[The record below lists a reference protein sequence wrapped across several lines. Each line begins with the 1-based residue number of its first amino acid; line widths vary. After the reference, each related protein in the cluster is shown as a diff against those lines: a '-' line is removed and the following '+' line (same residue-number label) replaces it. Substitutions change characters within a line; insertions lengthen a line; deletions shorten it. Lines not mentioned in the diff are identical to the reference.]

1 MRNPVSPPAAGLS
14 KMLGGLPAKTAQSSE
29 ENHQVYITKYPIKK
43 IPAKIL
49 FCNPIPMENTI
60 TVKNLTLRYGSFAAV
75 DNISFNVRKGE
86 IFGLLGP
93 NGAGKTSTIKVL
105 TTLVPPTKGTVLID
119 NYDVR
124 KEPRQV
130 RSVMGWVASE
140 VILDDDLQVIEN
152 LMLQASLQG
161 LHSWEGNAESML
173 EYFKIKETRNKK
185 VGGLS
190 TGMRKKLEIIMA
202 LLSEPSVIFMDE
214 PTIGLDVGTRK
225 MLWDLIRDIRKR
237 HNVTIFLTTH
247 YMEEA
252 DDLCDRI
259 AIITKGKIVA
269 IDTPERLK
277 AKAGS
282 SLITLEVTSGFDAS
296 NLKGLKFERKG
307 NEINLHLKAGGDV
320 SFTRVLKRIDL
331 KNVNSLRMTKPSL
344 DNVFLNL
351 TGSTLEEQESDKIS
365 NMNFYATLRRA
376 RG

>member
-1 MRNPVSPPAAGLS
+1 
-14 KMLGGLPAKTAQSSE
+14 
-29 ENHQVYITKYPIKK
+29 
-43 IPAKIL
+43 
-49 FCNPIPMENTI
+49 MEYTVE
-60 TVKNLTLRYGSFAAV
+60 VKNLTLRYGDFVAV
-75 DNISFNVRKGE
+75 DNISFNVKKGE

-105 TTLVPPTKGTVLID
+105 TTLVPPTKGRVLIS
-119 NYDVR
+119 NYDVE

-130 RSVMGWVASE
+130 RRVMGWVASE

-152 LMLQASLQG
+152 LKLQASLQG
-161 LHSWEGNAESML
+161 LYGWEDNAENML

-225 MLWDLIRDIRKR
+225 MLWELIRDIRKK
-237 HNVTIFLTTH
+237 HGVTIFLTTH

-259 AIITKGKIVA
+259 AIISKGKIVA
-269 IDTPERLK
+269 IDTPEKLK

-282 SLITLEVTSGFDAS
+282 SIITLEVNQNFKAS
-296 NLKGLKFERKG
+296 DLKGLKFSRKG
-307 NEINLHLKAGGDV
+307 NEINIHLKGGDA
-320 SFTRVLKRIDL
+320 SFTKILKRINLENID
-331 KNVNSLRMTKPSL
+331 SLRLTKPSL
-344 DNVFLNL
+344 DTVFLNL
-351 TGSTLEEQESDKIS
+351 TGSTLEEQESSKMQ
-365 NMNFYATLRRA
+365 NMNFYATIRRA

>member
-1 MRNPVSPPAAGLS
+1 M
-14 KMLGGLPAKTAQSSE
+14 
-29 ENHQVYITKYPIKK
+29 
-43 IPAKIL
+43 
-49 FCNPIPMENTI
+49 PMENTI
-60 TVKNLTLRYGSFAAV
+60 TVKNLTLRYGSFVAV
-75 DNISFNVRKGE
+75 DNISFNVKKGE

-105 TTLVPPTKGTVLID
+105 TTLVPPTKGSVLID
-119 NYDVR
+119 NYDVK

-152 LMLQASLQG
+152 LKLQASLQG
-161 LHSWEGNAESML
+161 LHSWEENAENML

-225 MLWDLIRDIRKR
+225 MLWDLIRDIRKK

-259 AIITKGKIVA
+259 AIITKGKVVA

-282 SLITLEVTSGFDAS
+282 SVISLEVTENFDTS
-296 NLKGLKFERKG
+296 TLKGMKFERKG
-307 NEINLHLKAGGDV
+307 NGINIHLKAGGDA
-320 SFTRVLKRIDL
+320 SFTRVLKHIDL
-331 KNVNSLRMTKPSL
+331 KSVNSLRMTKPSL

-351 TGSTLEEQESDKIS
+351 TGSTLEEQESNKIS

>member
-1 MRNPVSPPAAGLS
+1 MVND
-14 KMLGGLPAKTAQSSE
+14 
-29 ENHQVYITKYPIKK
+29 
-43 IPAKIL
+43 
-49 FCNPIPMENTI
+49 MEYTVE
-60 TVKNLTLRYGSFAAV
+60 VKNLTLKYGSFIAV
-75 DNISFNVRKGE
+75 DNISFNVKKGE

-105 TTLVPPTKGTVLID
+105 TTLVPPTKGRVLIS
-119 NYDVR
+119 NYDVE

-130 RSVMGWVASE
+130 RRVMGWVASE

-152 LMLQASLQG
+152 LKLQASLQG
-161 LHSWEGNAESML
+161 LYGWEENAENML

-225 MLWDLIRDIRKR
+225 MLWELIRDIRKK
-237 HNVTIFLTTH
+237 HGVTIFLTTH

-259 AIITKGKIVA
+259 AIISKGKIVA
-269 IDTPERLK
+269 IDTPEKLK

-282 SLITLEVTSGFDAS
+282 SIITLEVNQDFKAS
-296 NLKGLKFERKG
+296 DLKGIKANRKG
-307 NEINLHLKAGGDV
+307 NEINISLKGGDA
-320 SFTRVLKRIDL
+320 SFTKILKRINL
-331 KNVNSLRMTKPSL
+331 KNVDSLRLTKPSL
-344 DNVFLNL
+344 DTVFLNL
-351 TGSTLEEQESDKIS
+351 TGSTMEEQESSKIQ
-365 NMNFYATLRRA
+365 NMNFYATIRRA
-376 RG
+376 RS

>member
-1 MRNPVSPPAAGLS
+1 MVNA
-14 KMLGGLPAKTAQSSE
+14 
-29 ENHQVYITKYPIKK
+29 
-43 IPAKIL
+43 
-49 FCNPIPMENTI
+49 MEYTVE
-60 TVKNLTLRYGSFAAV
+60 VKNLTLRYGSFIAV
-75 DNISFNVRKGE
+75 DNISFNVKKGE

-105 TTLVPPTKGTVLID
+105 TTLVPPTKGRVLIS
-119 NYDVR
+119 NYDVE

-130 RSVMGWVASE
+130 RRVMGWVASE

-152 LMLQASLQG
+152 LKLQASLQG
-161 LHSWEGNAESML
+161 LYGWEENAENML

-225 MLWDLIRDIRKR
+225 MLWELIRDIRKK
-237 HNVTIFLTTH
+237 HGVTIFLTTH

-259 AIITKGKIVA
+259 AIISKGKIVA
-269 IDTPERLK
+269 IDTPEKLK

-282 SLITLEVTSGFDAS
+282 SIITLEVNQDFKAS
-296 NLKGLKFERKG
+296 DLKGIKANRKG
-307 NEINLHLKAGGDV
+307 NEINISLKGGDA
-320 SFTRVLKRIDL
+320 SFTKILKRINL
-331 KNVNSLRMTKPSL
+331 KNVDSLRLTKPSL
-344 DNVFLNL
+344 DTVFLNL
-351 TGSTLEEQESDKIS
+351 TGSTMEEQESSKIQ
-365 NMNFYATLRRA
+365 NMNFYATIRRA
-376 RG
+376 RS

>member
-1 MRNPVSPPAAGLS
+1 
-14 KMLGGLPAKTAQSSE
+14 
-29 ENHQVYITKYPIKK
+29 
-43 IPAKIL
+43 
-49 FCNPIPMENTI
+49 MEYTVE
-60 TVKNLTLRYGSFAAV
+60 VKNLTLRYGDFVAV
-75 DNISFNVRKGE
+75 DNISFNVKKGE

-105 TTLVPPTKGTVLID
+105 TTLVPPTKGRVLIS
-119 NYDVR
+119 NYDVE

-130 RSVMGWVASE
+130 RRVMGWVASE

-152 LMLQASLQG
+152 LKLQASLQG
-161 LHSWEGNAESML
+161 LYGWEANAENML

-225 MLWDLIRDIRKR
+225 MLWELIRDIRKK
-237 HNVTIFLTTH
+237 HGVTIFLTTH

-259 AIITKGKIVA
+259 AIISKGKIVA
-269 IDTPERLK
+269 IDTPEKLK

-282 SLITLEVTSGFDAS
+282 SIITLEVNQDFKAS
-296 NLKGLKFERKG
+296 DLKGLKFSRKG
-307 NEINLHLKAGGDV
+307 NEINIHLKGGDA
-320 SFTRVLKRIDL
+320 SFTKILKRINLENID
-331 KNVNSLRMTKPSL
+331 SLRLTKPSL
-344 DNVFLNL
+344 DTVFLNL
-351 TGSTLEEQESDKIS
+351 TGSTLEEQESSKMQ
-365 NMNFYATLRRA
+365 NMNFYAAIRRA

>member
-1 MRNPVSPPAAGLS
+1 MVND
-14 KMLGGLPAKTAQSSE
+14 
-29 ENHQVYITKYPIKK
+29 
-43 IPAKIL
+43 
-49 FCNPIPMENTI
+49 MEYTVE
-60 TVKNLTLRYGSFAAV
+60 VKNLTLKYGSFIAV
-75 DNISFNVRKGE
+75 DNISFNVKKGE

-105 TTLVPPTKGTVLID
+105 TTLVPPTKGRVLIS
-119 NYDVR
+119 NYDVE

-130 RSVMGWVASE
+130 RRVMGWVASE

-152 LMLQASLQG
+152 LKLQASLQG
-161 LHSWEGNAESML
+161 LYGWEENAENML

-225 MLWDLIRDIRKR
+225 MLWELIRDIRKK
-237 HNVTIFLTTH
+237 HGVTIFLTTH

-259 AIITKGKIVA
+259 AIISKGKIVA
-269 IDTPERLK
+269 IDTPEKLK

-282 SLITLEVTSGFDAS
+282 SIITLEVNQDFKAS
-296 NLKGLKFERKG
+296 DLKGIKANRKG
-307 NEINLHLKAGGDV
+307 NEINISLKGGDA
-320 SFTRVLKRIDL
+320 SFTKILKRINL
-331 KNVNSLRMTKPSL
+331 KNVDSLRLTKPSL
-344 DNVFLNL
+344 DTVFLNL
-351 TGSTLEEQESDKIS
+351 TGSTMAEQESSKIQ
-365 NMNFYATLRRA
+365 NMNFYATIRRA
-376 RG
+376 RS